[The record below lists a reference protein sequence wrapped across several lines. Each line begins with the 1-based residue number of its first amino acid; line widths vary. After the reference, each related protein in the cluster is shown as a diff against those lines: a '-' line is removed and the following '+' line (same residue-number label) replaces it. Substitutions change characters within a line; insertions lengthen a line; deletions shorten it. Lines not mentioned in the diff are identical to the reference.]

1 MLFMY
6 SVSFSVLGKQYI
18 FGDIIGIE
26 MTNFEGT
33 PITSNL
39 LAMID
44 VDALNISKSNVVNTN
59 ETTVKTDPVIAAA
72 DIAWE
77 IFLLLTG
84 TYIFNVMILFGVP
97 VIFVSG
103 LIFLYL
109 IMLARAFIAYLRG
122 I

>member
-6 SVSFSVLGKQYI
+6 SVSFSVLGTQYI
-18 FGDIIGIE
+18 LGDIIGIT

-33 PITSNL
+33 PVTSNL

-44 VDALNISKSNVVNTN
+44 VDALNISTSNVVNTN
-59 ETTVKTDPVIAAA
+59 ETTVKTDPVIGAAA
-72 DIAWE
+72 IAWE

-84 TYIFNVMILFGVP
+84 TYIFNIMILFGVP

-109 IMLARAFIAYLRG
+109 IMLARAIIAYLRG

>member
-6 SVSFSVLGKQYI
+6 SVSFSVLGTQYI
-18 FGDIIGIE
+18 LGDIIGIE

-44 VDALNISKSNVVNTN
+44 VDALNISTSNVVNTN

-72 DIAWE
+72 DIAW
-77 IFLLLTG
+77 
-84 TYIFNVMILFGVP
+84 
-97 VIFVSG
+97 
-103 LIFLYL
+103 
-109 IMLARAFIAYLRG
+109 
-122 I
+122 